1 MTRLLNFF
9 NQRSKRE
16 QNVLVIAVVL
26 ITCLLAVSLVSN
38 LVARNSLAAKRYQ
51 NAKSDYEYVKAGAMN
66 LLQSAKISEIK
77 NNRASLEPVI
87 QDIAKS
93 YDLKLEDIAATERSL
108 RISFVP
114 VSFSKTKQLLEEV
127 SRLSGFAIDTFELQ
141 TESDLQLVT
150 ATYREAMNQSLQAE

>member
-1 MTRLLNFF
+1 MTKLLNFF

-16 QNVLVIAVVL
+16 QNFLVIAVVL
-26 ITCLLAVSLVSN
+26 IVCLLTVSVVSN

-77 NNRASLEPVI
+77 NNRATLEPAI

-108 RISFVP
+108 RISFIP
-114 VSFSKTKQLLEEV
+114 VNLRKTKQLLEEV
-127 SRLSGFAIDTFELQ
+127 SRLSEFAIDTIELQ
-141 TESDLQLVT
+141 TESGQQLVT
-150 ATYREAMNQSLQAE
+150 ATYLEAMIQSPKAE

>member
-1 MTRLLNFF
+1 MTRLFNFF

-16 QNVLVIAVVL
+16 QNLLVVAAVL
-26 ITCLLAVSLVSN
+26 IVCLLAMNFVSN

-51 NAKSDYEYVKAGAMN
+51 NAKSDYAYVKAGAMS

-77 NNRASLEPVI
+77 NNRATLEPVI

-93 YDLKLEDIAATERSL
+93 YDLKLEDIVATERSL

-114 VSFSKTKQLLEEV
+114 VNLSKTKQLLEEI
-127 SRLSGFAIDTFELQ
+127 SQLSGFAIDTFELQ
-141 TESDLQLVT
+141 TENGQQLVT
-150 ATYREAMNQSLQAE
+150 ATYQEAHKLNHD

>member
-16 QNVLVIAVVL
+16 QNLLVIAVVL

-77 NNRASLEPVI
+77 NNRATLEPAI

-93 YDLKLEDIAATERSL
+93 DGLKLEEIAATEGSL
-108 RISFVP
+108 RIAFIP
-114 VSFSKTKQLLEEV
+114 GNLRKAEQLLEEV
-127 SRLSGFAIDTFELQ
+127 SRLSEFAIDTIELQ
-141 TESDLQLVT
+141 TESGQQLVT
-150 ATYREAMNQSLQAE
+150 ATYLEAMIQSPKEE

>member
-16 QNVLVIAVVL
+16 QNLLVVAAVL
-26 ITCLLAVSLVSN
+26 IVFLLAMNFVSN

-51 NAKSDYEYVKAGAMN
+51 NAKSDYAYVKAGAMS

-77 NNRASLEPVI
+77 NNRATLEPVI

-93 YDLKLEDIAATERSL
+93 YDLKLEDIVATERSL

-114 VSFSKTKQLLEEV
+114 VNLSKTKQLLGDV

-141 TESDLQLVT
+141 TENGQQLVT
-150 ATYREAMNQSLQAE
+150 ATYQKAINQSSKVE

>member
-16 QNVLVIAVVL
+16 QNLLVIAVVL

-51 NAKSDYEYVKAGAMN
+51 NAKSDYAYVKTGAMN

-77 NNRASLEPVI
+77 NNRATLEPAI

-108 RISFVP
+108 RISFIP
-114 VSFSKTKQLLEEV
+114 VNLRKTKQLLEEV
-127 SRLSGFAIDTFELQ
+127 SRLSEFAIDTIELQ
-141 TESDLQLVT
+141 TESGQQLVT
-150 ATYREAMNQSLQAE
+150 ATYLEAMIQSPKEE

>member
-16 QNVLVIAVVL
+16 QNFLVIAVVL
-26 ITCLLAVSLVSN
+26 IVCLLTVSVVSN

-77 NNRASLEPVI
+77 NNRATLEPAI

-108 RISFVP
+108 RISFIP
-114 VSFSKTKQLLEEV
+114 VNLRKTKQLLEEV
-127 SRLSGFAIDTFELQ
+127 SRLSEFAIDTIELQ
-141 TESDLQLVT
+141 TESGQQLVT
-150 ATYREAMNQSLQAE
+150 ATYLEAMIQSPKEE